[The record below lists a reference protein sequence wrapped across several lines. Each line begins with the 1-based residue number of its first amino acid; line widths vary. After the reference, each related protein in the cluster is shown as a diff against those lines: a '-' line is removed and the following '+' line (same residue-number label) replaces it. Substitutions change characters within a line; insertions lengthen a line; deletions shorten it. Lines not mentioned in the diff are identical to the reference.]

1 MFLLMAFLPSLVFIA
16 AIFFVPE
23 KRYQYKDSKKTTE
36 VKSISKARDWII
48 VLIVNLIIVLLLL
61 KLNSRYLEMETLH
74 FLLLFGPAL
83 ILASLTYVLRRA
95 LNKKIIFCILFLFW
109 WDFSLALG
117 GTPFFYYKTEAL
129 GFSKVFMGL
138 LGTLGSAGGF
148 FGAWFFMKIS
158 RKRIFWGEKPLIEL
172 SLEKMLFY
180 SLFVGIATILSSFL
194 VVGAKS
200 AMVLDISFG
209 FIFMFSH
216 LTILVLAAKFCPPQI
231 EGTFFALLM
240 SVINLGASISERV
253 SGMLYKFLHSAAS
266 PELAN
271 NIPAQVLVWI
281 GWPTQWAVKKPTEG
295 INLFGLYYAAF
306 WLIIM
311 SLGAFC
317 FYFFA
322 IRRFGESIK
331 EEKELEVLNISKL
344 FSENNKN
351 K

>member
-1 MFLLMAFLPSLVFIA
+1 
-16 AIFFVPE
+16 
-23 KRYQYKDSKKTTE
+23 
-36 VKSISKARDWII
+36 
-48 VLIVNLIIVLLLL
+48 
-61 KLNSRYLEMETLH
+61 
-74 FLLLFGPAL
+74 
-83 ILASLTYVLRRA
+83 
-95 LNKKIIFCILFLFW
+95 
-109 WDFSLALG
+109 
-117 GTPFFYYKTEAL
+117 
-129 GFSKVFMGL
+129 
-138 LGTLGSAGGF
+138 
-148 FGAWFFMKIS
+148 
-158 RKRIFWGEKPLIEL
+158 
-172 SLEKMLFY
+172 
-180 SLFVGIATILSSFL
+180 
-194 VVGAKS
+194 
-200 AMVLDISFG
+200 
-209 FIFMFSH
+209 
-216 LTILVLAAKFCPPQI
+216 
-231 EGTFFALLM
+231 
-240 SVINLGASISERV
+240 
-253 SGMLYKFLHSAAS
+253 MLYKFLHSAAS